1 MSNQLIGLLAV
12 EGYIA
17 LTAAG
22 CYALGRHAASRRFRA
37 RINAYGRSES

>member
-17 LTAAG
+17 LVAG
-22 CYALGRHAASRRFRA
+22 GSLLLGRRAAHRRFRD
-37 RINAYGRSES
+37 RINAYGREV